1 MMDGLFV
8 LDTGALLG
16 TWTEARQDAQFITT
30 HSVIEELHN
39 RPSRTRAQRLIDI
52 NRLSIQDPLPEYL
65 KKARTAASKTG
76 DLDVLSDADV
86 ELLALGI
93 WKDEQGFDVN
103 IVSSDFAL
111 LNTAKSIGFSVEEIG
126 KRMTHQIKWML
137 RCPAC
142 GHQTSLSASRQCP
155 VCGTDMKRVPKDR
168 KRI

>member
-1 MMDGLFV
+1 MEALFV

-16 TWTEARQDAQFITT
+16 KWTEARHDAQFLTT

-39 RPSRTRAQRLIDI
+39 RLSRTRAQRLIDI
-52 NRLSIQDPLPEYL
+52 DRLSIQDPLPEYL
-65 KKARTAASKTG
+65 NEARTTASRTG
-76 DLDVLSDADV
+76 DIDVLSETDL
-86 ELLALGI
+86 ELLALAI
-93 WKDEQGFDVN
+93 WKDDQGFDVT
-103 IVSSDFAL
+103 IVSSDFSL
-111 LNTAKSIGFSVEEIG
+111 LNTAKSIGLSEEEIG
-126 KRMTHQIKWML
+126 KKMTHQIKWML

>member
-16 TWTEARQDAQFITT
+16 NWTEARQDAQFLTT

-52 NRLSIQDPLPEYL
+52 DRLSIQDPLPKYL
-65 KKARTAASKTG
+65 QKARTAASKTG
-76 DLDVLSDADV
+76 DLAVLSDTDV

-93 WKDEQGFDVN
+93 WKDDQGSDVS

-111 LNTAKSIGFSVEEIG
+111 LNTAKSIGLSVEEIG
-126 KRMTHQIKWML
+126 KKMTHQIKWML
-137 RCPAC
+137 HCPAC
-142 GHQTSLSASRQCP
+142 GHQSSLSASRQCP
-155 VCGTDMKRVPKDR
+155 VCGTEMKRVPRDR
-168 KRI
+168 ERI